1 MSDGVSMRIVSH
13 NSLSVSA
20 EMNQELSAKN
30 NSYITAY
37 AVFLGFAL
45 AYFWYYLPQDF
56 SYTDEGYLLGLGHR
70 MAQGQLIYVDFNF
83 LRPPLSPLIQAFFIK
98 TFGSGY
104 TVLWSKIYWALQ
116 ATATVVIASYIYRGW
131 MSRPLFTITL
141 IATLLYSTLLF
152 AFPWYTYDGM
162 FFASL
167 FVLSV
172 FRTRFLLAGV
182 FAGLAFLCKQGFLAL
197 LPLTFGFLFVLTLF
211 ETGNWKLQ
219 TRNLL
224 RATLGWGI
232 PVAICSIAFLMY
244 GAFDE
249 MITNIFIL
257 PQRVNPTDLS
267 FILFQDLPRVVT
279 KFAVPALIV
288 LALYLLRSFVA
299 VRLVLILA
307 LAISLS
313 DTMLS
318 SKYELPQFMITT
330 IYLVSFICLFESL
343 KITRLKE
350 INLRGLKN
358 LTLALVLG
366 MTLLYVA
373 SISYSGA
380 VFSYIGGIVGLP
392 MLVIALSNSYIR
404 APRALQS
411 ETQTKSGIFLRE
423 RLIPY
428 LAALSVLL
436 LCFLAHHKFP
446 YSGGPRNAM
455 NFEFATL
462 KLIGISG
469 RNSIVSTIDSLADY
483 IETHTDDL
491 DSIFVFPGLT
501 SLCYLTD
508 RHAWGRTHWSYYLE
522 YDDIMAEITIEKL
535 RNAPPSLVV
544 MEKMDSAKLATK
556 VPRRRRISNTVAE
569 NFILV
574 DSIGV
579 FLIYEP
585 RAGDSGASA
594 DEINSTEL

>member
-70 MAQGQLIYVDFNF
+70 MALGQLIYVDFNF
-83 LRPPLSPLIQAFFIK
+83 LRPPLSPIIQAVFIK

-104 TVLWSKIYWALQ
+104 TVLWSKIYWAIQ
-116 ATATVVIASYIYRGW
+116 ATATVIIASYIYREW

-257 PQRVNPTDLS
+257 PQRVNLTSLN
-267 FILFQDLPRVVT
+267 FILFQDLPIVVT
-279 KFAVPALIV
+279 NFAVPALIV
-288 LALYLLRSFVA
+288 LGLYLLRSFV
-299 VRLVLILA
+299 VIRLVLILA

-313 DTMLS
+313 DTMLN
-318 SKYELPQFMITT
+318 SKNDLPQFMITT
-330 IYLVSFICLFESL
+330 IYLVSFLSLFE
-343 KITRLKE
+343 
-350 INLRGLKN
+350 NLRKIRQKKCDQLTLRN
-358 LTLALVLG
+358 HTLALALG
-366 MTLLYVA
+366 ITLLYVA
-373 SISYSGA
+373 SINYCGV
-380 VFSYIGGIVGLP
+380 VFSYVGGVVALP
-392 MLVIALSNSYIR
+392 MLFVVLSNSIGPIANEFR
-404 APRALQS
+404 SAERTML
-411 ETQTKSGIFLRE
+411 ETFLKKG
-423 RLIPY
+423 LIPY
-428 LAALSVLL
+428 LVALGVLT

-446 YSGGPRNAM
+446 YSRGPRSALSS
-455 NFEFATL
+455 EFATP
-462 KLIGISG
+462 KLAGIRG
-469 RNSIVSTIDSLADY
+469 RSSIVVTIDSLVNY
-483 IETHTDDL
+483 ILVNTSDR
-491 DSIFVFPGLT
+491 DSIFTFPALT

-508 RHAWGRTHWSYYLE
+508 RPAWGRTHWSYYRE
-522 YDDIMAEITIEKL
+522 YDTIMAKHTVSRL
-535 RNAPPSLVV
+535 LSAPPSLVIL
-544 MEKMDSAKLATK
+544 ENPDSSSLVWEAVRKNK
-556 VPRRRRISNTVAE
+556 VIEAVVE
-569 NFILV
+569 NFKLV
-574 DSIGV
+574 DSVVGFMCYRPAKREAENRENI
-579 FLIYEP
+579 
-585 RAGDSGASA
+585 AGDT
-594 DEINSTEL
+594 N